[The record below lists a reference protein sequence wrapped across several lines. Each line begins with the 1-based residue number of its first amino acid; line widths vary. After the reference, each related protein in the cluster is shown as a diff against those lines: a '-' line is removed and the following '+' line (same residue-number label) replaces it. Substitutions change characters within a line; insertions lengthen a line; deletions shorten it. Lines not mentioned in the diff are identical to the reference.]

1 MQRIVFRT
9 DDEQTALG
17 GGSDSAAAVTTA
29 RYVTPVFPA
38 TRAEY
43 EQARAGVET
52 IVRRSDETLP
62 GRVPAIL
69 FYYVVALLLGF
80 YLRGRY
86 DEFIYR
92 TPHMQRRLRR
102 WAARIVLPAS
112 ASDVVFPL
120 STLDPPAFQPDPSV
134 DVLVVPDSPGE
145 VSAESVEPD
154 GRPPAIQ
161 PR

>member
-17 GGSDSAAAVTTA
+17 GGSDSAAAVTAA

-52 IVRRSDETLP
+52 IVRRSDETCSLNVQP
-62 GRVPAIL
+62 VARSAVAGRVES
-69 FYYVVALLLGF
+69 
-80 YLRGRY
+80 R
-86 DEFIYR
+86 
-92 TPHMQRRLRR
+92 
-102 WAARIVLPAS
+102 AS
-112 ASDVVFPL
+112 VEGSATDASSL
-120 STLDPPAFQPDPSV
+120 SSTATASSLSDAPDPLRLPRLLDAHAGGASPFTTAAHT
-134 DVLVVPDSPGE
+134 VLERAGWRFDGACWHGPDC
-145 VSAESVEPD
+145 
-154 GRPPAIQ
+154 RH